1 MTLAVPVAS
10 VAPRRLQRAALAVF
24 AALCYVP
31 LLLTDPGKVHADTK
45 SYLYLDPTRLLA
57 GARSMWDPEIGLGTT
72 SHQTIGYLFP
82 LGPYYW
88 FTIDVLGIP
97 AWIAQRLALGTML
110 FAAGLGLRALLRI
123 VGVRGP
129 GVAVGVVAYTFTPYV
144 LQYSAR
150 LSVLLGP
157 WAALP
162 WLTGFTILAL
172 RAKPSGLAAWR
183 YPALIAITVQLV
195 GSVNLT
201 ALVLA
206 VLGPTLWA
214 PYAVWVLGEVS
225 WRRVW
230 SSVWRIA
237 LLTLLA
243 SSWWMSGLWVE
254 GRYGLN
260 ILRFTESI
268 QTVSATSYPYEIVR
282 GLGYWF
288 FYGRDRI
295 GHWNDA
301 YLVYSL
307 NVAVVFAS
315 LAIPAIALLSSAV
328 IRWRAR
334 GYFALLV
341 VLGVAIAV
349 GAAPYEDPSPLGSIY
364 KSFATTSTIGFA
376 LRSVARAAPLMVL
389 GLSALL
395 AAGVSAFVAAQRD
408 RGRPRLAL
416 ATPIVIVGL
425 CLLNAPGVWDGRYY
439 SDYLAR
445 DESIPDYWSEVL
457 ADLDAADDS
466 TRVLA
471 LPGADFAAYRWGDT
485 IDPIEPGL
493 IDRPYVAREL
503 VPWGSEPTTNLLVA
517 LDRRLQEGTLDPDAV
532 APIARLMGV
541 GDVLLR
547 FDLETDRF
555 TIIPAGPLWQTFTDA
570 NADTGVPIGLT
581 PPTTYGEEIPGELL
595 FPELGDLA
603 RPPSQ
608 DPDPPPVAVM
618 SVADPVDI
626 VRTKPVAAIVV
637 AGDGDGLV
645 DLAAGGLL
653 DGNAAV
659 LYSGTFAATPD
670 SLADLPEGSVLVV
683 TDSNRRR
690 GMRWAGLYTNYGYT
704 ELSGEEPLLEDLLDQ
719 RLVVFPD
726 AGDDAFTVTELDG
739 VADIRATRYGSAS
752 FGYTPGERPAMM
764 FDGDRETAWV
774 VDGGSTLSHQR
785 AEITFD
791 EPITT
796 DSLTIVQ
803 PRTQRSNQRSLAR
816 ISLRFDGGAPEY
828 FDLGRASRRRQG
840 QVIEFGARTFS
851 ELEVRMEDTRGAEGL
866 FLGNLNPV
874 GIAELRIHDRDDEDP
889 IRIVESA
896 RLPTDL
902 LDAVGTSDI
911 RHPLAVVVSRDL
923 TMDGTAMNRR
933 FELPSSRSFSV
944 TGTLNLSSFAEDDVI
959 DALFGFPGADAG
971 GVTATS
977 TGRLGDPIARAS
989 SAIDGDPATAWIT
1002 PIAFVKDSRLDLEFD
1017 AARTIDHLELE
1028 FMADGRHSMP
1038 TQLSVT
1044 GDDGIAR
1051 IVELPEFDRSTK
1063 SGRVS
1068 ASVDIDELTTTTL
1081 EVEISG
1087 FAPVERSETV
1097 MPVGVVELG
1106 IEGVAVPAVP
1116 DRIDSGCRTG
1126 LLEIDGRPIA
1136 VRVDASTA
1144 DVLRQRRLPFEVCGG
1159 PVSLAAGSHTLR
1171 APMNPDART
1180 GFDLAQVALVS
1191 SAGGRAGT
1199 LDDVTMSGVAE
1210 RVDMIED
1217 GRSRVEFEVAASSQA
1232 RWLVLGQSLNDG
1244 WHATVNGED
1253 LGAPTLIDGYANGWR
1268 LEPAAD
1274 DLESNSSLRVVIEW
1288 RPQRVVDASLW
1299 VSLVAV
1305 TAAMAIVVL
1314 SSVRLRRHRRIA
1326 GARPATDAPLA
1337 RDAIAVLPEPEFIG
1351 LAREPMTTG
1360 RVAAAVV
1367 VVLVGGLAGL
1377 LVAPVVGFVV
1387 AAVLVG
1393 ARLRPLLRSVAVA
1406 LPPIVVFGVG
1416 VFMAASQL
1424 VRDLPPRFDWPSQF
1438 EVLRIP
1444 TWIALFVFVGEAV
1457 LSMVAD
1463 RVSPVEIDPPAGGH
1477 VGS

>member
-1 MTLAVPVAS
+1 MTTVAAPAVVA
-10 VAPRRLQRAALAVF
+10 RRPLQPAATALF
-24 AALCYVP
+24 AALCYIP

-88 FTIDVLGIP
+88 FTIDVLGMP
-97 AWIAQRLALGTML
+97 AWVAQRLALGTML
-110 FAAGLGLRALLRI
+110 FAAGMGLRYLLRI

-129 GVAVGVVAYTFTPYV
+129 GVAVGVVAYAFTPYV

-172 RAKPSGLAAWR
+172 RTKSNGFAAWR

-206 VLGPTLWA
+206 VLGPALWA
-214 PYAVWVLGEVS
+214 PFAVWALGEVS

-230 SSVWRIA
+230 SSAWRIA

-301 YLVYSL
+301 YLVFSL
-307 NVAVVFAS
+307 NAAVVFAS
-315 LAIPAIALLSSAV
+315 LAIPAIAMLSSAV
-328 IRWRAR
+328 IRWRVR

-341 VLGVAIAV
+341 IVGVAIAV

-389 GLSALL
+389 GLSVLL

-408 RGRPRLAL
+408 RGRPRIAL
-416 ATPIVIVGL
+416 ATPVVIVGL

-445 DESIPDYWSEVL
+445 DESIPEYWVAAL
-457 ADLDAADDS
+457 ADLDAAGDS

-532 APIARLMGV
+532 APISRLMGV

-570 NADTGVPIGLT
+570 NADTGVPLGLAA
-581 PPTTYGEEIPGELL
+581 PTTYGDEIPGELL

-618 SVADPVDI
+618 AVDDPVEI
-626 VRTKPVAAIVV
+626 VRTKSLAAIVV

-653 DGNAAV
+653 DGNGAV
-659 LYSGTFAATPD
+659 LYSGSFADAPD
-670 SLADLPEGSVLVV
+670 TLADLPPDSVLIV

-704 ELSGEEPLLEDLLDQ
+704 EQAGEEPLLDDLLDQ

-726 AGDDAFTVTELDG
+726 ATDDAFTVTELDG

-774 VDGGSTLSHQR
+774 VDGGSTLTHQR

-796 DSLTIVQ
+796 NSLTIVQ

-828 FDLGRASRRRQG
+828 FDLDRTSRRRLG
-840 QVIEFGARTFS
+840 QVIDFGERTFQ
-851 ELEVRMEDTRGAEGL
+851 ELVVQMEDTRGAEGL

-874 GIAELRIHDRDDEDP
+874 GIAELRIHDRDDEAP

-902 LDAVGTSDI
+902 LAAVGTSDI
-911 RHPLAVVVSRDL
+911 RHPLAIVLSRDL

-933 FELPSSRSFSV
+933 FEIPSSRSFSV

-959 DALFGFPGADAG
+959 DALFGFPSAEAG

-989 SAIDGDPATAWIT
+989 SAIDGDPTTAWIT

-1017 AARTIDHLELE
+1017 VARTIDHLDVE

-1038 TQLSVT
+1038 TQLSLT
-1044 GDDGIAR
+1044 GDDGLVR
-1051 IVELPEFDRSTK
+1051 IVDLPEFARSTE
-1063 SGRVS
+1063 SGRVG
-1068 ASVDIDELTTTTL
+1068 ASVAIDELTTTTL

-1087 FAPVERSETV
+1087 FAPVQRSETV

-1106 IEGVAVPAVP
+1106 IDGVAVPALP
-1116 DRIDSGCRTG
+1116 ERIDGGCRTG

-1136 VRVDASTA
+1136 VRVDASTT

-1159 PVSLAAGSHTLR
+1159 PISLAAGSHTVR
-1171 APMNPDART
+1171 APMNPDSRT
-1180 GFDLAQVALVS
+1180 GLDLSQIALVS
-1191 SAGGRAGT
+1191 AAGGRGGT
-1199 LDDVTMSGVAE
+1199 LADVTTGSAPE
-1210 RVDMIED
+1210 PVDMIDD
-1217 GRSRVEFEVAASSQA
+1217 GRSRIEFDLAASSQP

-1244 WHATVNGED
+1244 WHATVDGED
-1253 LGAPTLIDGYANGWR
+1253 LGAPMLIDGYANGWK
-1268 LEPAAD
+1268 LEPASGGVAP
-1274 DLESNSSLRVVIEW
+1274 NSAQRVVIEW

-1299 VSLVAV
+1299 LSMAAVA
-1305 TAAMAIVVL
+1305 AALSIVVL
-1314 SSVRLRRHRRIA
+1314 TSSRARRDGLRSSA
-1326 GARPATDAPLA
+1326 GAPTSVAAGPAF
-1337 RDAIAVLPEPEFIG
+1337 VG
-1351 LAREPMTTG
+1351 LLREPIATG
-1360 RVAAAVV
+1360 RVATALVV
-1367 VVLVGGLAGL
+1367 TLVGGVAGL

-1387 AAVLVG
+1387 AVVLVG
-1393 ARLRPLLRSVAVA
+1393 ARVHRRLRSVAVA
-1406 LPPIVVFGVG
+1406 IPPLVVFGVG
-1416 VFMAASQL
+1416 VFMAVSQL

-1463 RVSPVEIDPPAGGH
+1463 RSLELATDRPDGDHDEH
-1477 VGS
+1477 